1 MTSHPTSAGAASG
14 GRPLT
19 LLIVEDEPALRE
31 FLTQSLQREGH
42 RTIEAVDGRA
52 ALALAAR
59 HRIDVVLLDVG
70 LPGDLDGHAVCRSLR
85 ADSDTVPIIMIT
97 ALDAEHDV
105 VAGLESGA
113 DDYVT
118 KPFGFAELRS
128 RIRAVLRRAG
138 PRDDASEPEIG
149 GVELRPDERRVLVR
163 GKPVRLT
170 FSEYELLTQLMSAPG
185 RAFSRQELLRAI
197 WGDSA
202 YRDPRAIDVHV
213 RHLREKLESQPGR
226 PSLIVTVPGIGYRFR
241 VG

>member
-1 MTSHPTSAGAASG
+1 MTSPPASAGAASG

-19 LLIVEDEPALRE
+19 LLIVEVEPALRE
-31 FLTQSLQREGH
+31 FFTQSLQREGH

-52 ALALAAR
+52 ALALAAE

-85 ADSDTVPIIMIT
+85 ADRETVPIIMLT

-118 KPFGFAELRS
+118 KPFGFDELRS

-138 PRDDASEPEIG
+138 PRDQARD
-149 GVELRPDERRVLVR
+149 RRR
-163 GKPVRLT
+163 RAAT
-170 FSEYELLTQLMSAPG
+170 G
-185 RAFSRQELLRAI
+185 RA
-197 WGDSA
+197 
-202 YRDPRAIDVHV
+202 PRARARRAGAPDVLRV
-213 RHLREKLESQPGR
+213 RAARAADVRAGARVQPAGAAAGDLGRQRLSRPARHRRARSPPAREAREPAGAAIPDRHRAGHRLRFQAG
-226 PSLIVTVPGIGYRFR
+226 
-241 VG
+241 